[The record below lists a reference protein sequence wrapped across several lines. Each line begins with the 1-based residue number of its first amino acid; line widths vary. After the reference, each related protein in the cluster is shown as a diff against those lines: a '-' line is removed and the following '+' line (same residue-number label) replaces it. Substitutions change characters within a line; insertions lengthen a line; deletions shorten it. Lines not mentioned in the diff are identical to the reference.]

1 MKRWLTLFIFLLVIA
16 SASVDAQ
23 EVQYDN
29 ATGNKHE
36 VFTNNF
42 GSNWFFSLGGGAEV
56 LFGNDDTAG
65 SFGKRISPTLNF
77 GVGKW
82 FTPGIGLRLQYSGLQ
97 ARGFSYTENDFT
109 KSWNKDEGYYKQKFN
124 YMNLHGDVL
133 FNLSSLIAGYNPDRV
148 YEVIPYLGGGLTH
161 TYSKSK
167 RQALALNFGIIN
179 RFKVADSWDLNLEL
193 ASMGT
198 QNKFDDQLG
207 GSRDLDGVVSVTAG
221 VTYHFNPSGFRKPQV
236 ARQVISEAEL
246 KLMRDKMNEMAS
258 QNQNLEAQLLEAE
271 RKPEV
276 AIIKETE
283 KTTPDIAPRAVFFAI
298 GSSSVSS
305 QEVVNLGFLADQMK
319 QYPNLKFNLTGF
331 ADASTG
337 SADLNKRLSKQR
349 AQSVVE
355 VLVNTYNIDRNRLAV
370 QSVGGVDKY
379 DKDYLNRMVLV
390 EVVE

>member
-1 MKRWLTLFIFLLVIA
+1 MKKWLTLFTFLLVIV
-16 SASVDAQ
+16 SVDAQ
-23 EVQYDN
+23 EVKYDN

-36 VFTNNF
+36 VLTNNF
-42 GSNWFFSLGGGAEV
+42 GSNWFFSLGGGVEV

-148 YEVIPYLGGGLTH
+148 YEVIPYLGGGFTH

-236 ARQVISEAEL
+236 ARQIISEAEL

-271 RKPEV
+271 KKPVV
-276 AIIKETE
+276 AAIKGAE

-319 QYPNLKFNLTGF
+319 QYPNLNFKLTGF

-355 VLVNTYNIDRNRLAV
+355 VLVNTYTIDRNRLTV

-379 DKDYLNRMVLV
+379 DRDYLNRMVLI

>member
-1 MKRWLTLFIFLLVIA
+1 MKKWLTLFTFLLVIV
-16 SASVDAQ
+16 SVDAQ
-23 EVQYDN
+23 EVKYDN

-36 VFTNNF
+36 VLTNNF
-42 GSNWFFSLGGGAEV
+42 GSNWFFSLSGGAEV

-148 YEVIPYLGGGLTH
+148 YEVIPYLGGGFTH

-236 ARQVISEAEL
+236 ARQIISEAEL

-271 RKPEV
+271 KKPVV
-276 AIIKETE
+276 AAIKGAE

-319 QYPNLKFNLTGF
+319 QYPNLNFKLTGF

-355 VLVNTYNIDRNRLAV
+355 VLVNTYTIDRNRLTV

-379 DKDYLNRMVLV
+379 DRDYLNRMVLI

>member
-1 MKRWLTLFIFLLVIA
+1 M
-16 SASVDAQ
+16 
-23 EVQYDN
+23 
-29 ATGNKHE
+29 
-36 VFTNNF
+36 
-42 GSNWFFSLGGGAEV
+42 
-56 LFGNDDTAG
+56 FGNDDTAG

>member
-1 MKRWLTLFIFLLVIA
+1 MKKWLTLFTFLLVIV
-16 SASVDAQ
+16 SVDAQ
-23 EVQYDN
+23 EVKYDN

-36 VFTNNF
+36 VLTNNF

-148 YEVIPYLGGGLTH
+148 YEVIPYLGGGFTH

-236 ARQVISEAEL
+236 ARQIISEAEL

-271 RKPEV
+271 KKPVV
-276 AIIKETE
+276 AAIKGAE

-319 QYPNLKFNLTGF
+319 QYPNLNFKLTGF

-355 VLVNTYNIDRNRLAV
+355 VLVNTYTIDRNRLTV

-379 DKDYLNRMVLV
+379 DRDYLNRMVLI